1 MYDIYTVSDND
12 TVESI
17 ALKYNVT
24 PYVIYQLNGIRSNSN
39 LIKGSN
45 IIVPRISNTYFDYYT
60 IKKGDTLKKI
70 ADKYNTDYKVLALV
84 NGLDYDDYI
93 YPNQV
98 ISIPKSDVN
107 YYIVED
113 NDTLLDVSNKLSSS
127 VIDIVNENNKLYLLP
142 EQLIVYKK
150 K

>member
-12 TVESI
+12 TIESI
-17 ALKYNVT
+17 ASAYNVT
-24 PYVIYQLNGIRSNSN
+24 PYVLYQLNGINSN
-39 LIKGSN
+39 NDLVKGSN
-45 IIVPRISNTYFDYYT
+45 ILVPKISNTYFDYYT

-70 ADKYNTDYKVLALV
+70 ADKYNTDYKVLALI

-98 ISIPKSDVN
+98 ISVPKAN
-107 YYIVED
+107 IGYYIVSD
-113 NDTLLDVSNKLSSS
+113 NDTLLDISNKLSTS